1 MARPSELE
9 RRGEDFQNQIAELYV
24 AGKTRAE
31 IADALTLDMEDAVP
45 PDVKTIT
52 RWVRDP
58 RVQAKITALTRERAN
73 RFISKIDAIIEGR
86 LEHPEKLETKE
97 LLEIRKT
104 IAPQRVE
111 VGGIGSSDQAD
122 AAAFDAFDEDPE
134 YDADGS
140 AEEEPPRGLPP
151 AER

>member
-31 IADALTLDMEDAVP
+31 IADALTLDMEGAIP
-45 PDVKTIT
+45 PDLKTIT

-58 RVQAKITALTRERAN
+58 RIQAKITALTRERSN
-73 RFISKIDAIIEGR
+73 RFISKIDSILEGR
-86 LEHPEKLETKE
+86 LEHPDKLDTKE

-104 IAPQRVE
+104 IAPTRVE

-122 AAAFDAFDEDPE
+122 MAAFDALDEDPSF
-134 YDADGS
+134 DVDGTV
-140 AEEEPPRGLPP
+140 EEDEPRGLPP
-151 AER
+151 ADR